1 MRILCDTN
9 IILDVLLDR
18 APFVEASAEVLKR
31 CEIGII
37 EGFTTTSCITD
48 IFYLVHKQ
56 LHDNERSYQA
66 IEQLLTILRV
76 ADVTSSHIAEALSHR
91 ASDFEDCLAA
101 VCAKSIHCDFVV
113 TRDIKGFV
121 GFDIPI
127 LTPSELIER
136 MER

>member
-18 APFVEASAEVLKR
+18 APFVDASAEVLKR
-31 CEIGII
+31 CETDII
-37 EGFTTTSCITD
+37 EGFTTASCITD

-76 ADVTSSHIAEALSHR
+76 ADVTNSHIAEALSHR

-113 TRDIKGFV
+113 RRDIKGFV
-121 GFDIPI
+121 VFDIPI

>member
-1 MRILCDTN
+1 MRILCDTS

-31 CEIGII
+31 CEIGI
-37 EGFTTTSCITD
+37 
-48 IFYLVHKQ
+48 
-56 LHDNERSYQA
+56 
-66 IEQLLTILRV
+66 
-76 ADVTSSHIAEALSHR
+76 EALSYR

-101 VCAKSIHCDFVV
+101 VCAKLIHCDFVV

>member
-18 APFVEASAEVLKR
+18 EPFVEASAEVLKR

-37 EGFTTTSCITD
+37 EGFTTASCITD

-76 ADVTSSHIAEALSHR
+76 ADVTNSHIAEAFSHR

-101 VCAKSIHCDFVV
+101 ICAKSIHCDFVV

-121 GFDIPI
+121 DFDIPT
-127 LTPSELIER
+127 LTPPEFIGRLEQ
-136 MER
+136 